1 MPVGAVSA
9 GNEPFFQWEKRMKK
23 ISTLIVACILGL
35 CVYGSVVAG
44 EKKES
49 HNIALAV
56 YGTKGEYVQMWL
68 NAMKEH
74 PAVKSGLA
82 RITVFDGEYSH
93 IRQDDQFNTIIA
105 QKFDAAIF
113 IPIDS
118 TAGGATVKKSV
129 EAGIPVIGSN
139 GPVSS
144 DLIVS
149 YIGSDDVQGGYIVAK
164 AIIEKI
170 GGKGNVVML
179 EGPVG
184 QTGPMQRGEGM
195 RKALAEHPD
204 VKLIETKTANWS
216 RNESMDLMQNW
227 LVSHSG
233 KINGIFGQND
243 EMALGAIA
251 AVKSAGIEPL
261 LPAGGIDGISDAIRA
276 VSRNEMVVSV
286 RQDAFTQSQ
295 GAMDIALRHLI
306 GPDYKPMSKC
316 WEMYP
321 EMPWG
326 DGTAK
331 LYNVPWTIVTK
342 DNAEQF
348 LDEDR

>member
-1 MPVGAVSA
+1 MRKLLIALAVCLFASIA
-9 GNEPFFQWEKRMKK
+9 TTV
-23 ISTLIVACILGL
+23 S
-35 CVYGSVVAG
+35 AG
-44 EKKES
+44 EKKDS
-49 HNIALAV
+49 YRIALAV

-68 NAMKEH
+68 NAMNDH

-82 RITVFDGEYSH
+82 QVTVFDGDYSH

-118 TAGGATVKKSV
+118 KAGGATVHKSV
-129 EAGIPVIGSN
+129 QAGIPVVGSN
-139 GPVSS
+139 GPVTS
-144 DLIVS
+144 DEIVS
-149 YIGSDDVQGGYIVAK
+149 YIGSDDVEAGYLVGK
-164 AIIEKI
+164 AVIKTM
-170 GGKGNVVML
+170 GGKGNVVEL

-195 RKALAEHPD
+195 AKALAEHPE
-204 VKLIETKTANWS
+204 VKLLESKTANWS
-216 RNESMDLMQNW
+216 RNEAMDLMQNW
-227 LVSHSG
+227 LVSHRG
-233 KINGIFGQND
+233 QVNGVFGQND
-243 EMALGAIA
+243 EMALGAVA
-251 AVKSAGIEPL
+251 AIKSAGIEPMI
-261 LPAGGIDGISDAIRA
+261 PNAGIDGISDAVRA
-276 VSRNEMVVSV
+276 VSKGEMLISV

-295 GAMDIALRHLI
+295 GALDIALRHLI

-331 LYNVPWTIVTK
+331 LYSVPWTIVTPENAK
-342 DNAEQF
+342 DF

>member
-1 MPVGAVSA
+1 MLKKMTALFLACLMLA
-9 GNEPFFQWEKRMKK
+9 GLAA
-23 ISTLIVACILGL
+23 TVH
-35 CVYGSVVAG
+35 AG
-44 EKKES
+44 EKKDS
-49 HNIALAV
+49 YNIALAV

-68 NAMKEH
+68 NAMNDH

-82 RITVFDGEYSH
+82 KTTVFDGEYSH

-129 EAGIPVIGSN
+129 EAGIPVVGSN
-139 GPVSS
+139 GPVTS

-149 YIGSDDVQGGYIVAK
+149 YIGSDDVEGGYIVAK
-164 AIIEKI
+164 HIIDKI

-195 RKALAEHPD
+195 MKALSEHPD
-204 VKLIETKTANWS
+204 VKLLETKTANWS
-216 RNESMDLMQNW
+216 RNEAMDLMQNW
-227 LVSHSG
+227 LVSHYG
-233 KINGIFGQND
+233 KIDGIFGQND

-251 AVKSAGIEPL
+251 AVKSAGVEPL

-276 VSRNEMVVSV
+276 VSRGEMVVSV

-321 EMPWG
+321 DMPWNG
-326 DGTAK
+326 GTDT
-331 LYNVPWTIVTK
+331 LYSVPWTIVTK
-342 DNAEQF
+342 DNAAEF
-348 LDEDR
+348 LEEER

>member
-1 MPVGAVSA
+1 
-9 GNEPFFQWEKRMKK
+9 MKK
-23 ISTLIVACILGL
+23 IAALLVAFVL
-35 CVYGSVVAG
+35 CGFVALPAQAG
-44 EKKES
+44 EKKDKYR
-49 HNIALAV
+49 IALAV

-68 NAMKEH
+68 NAMAEH
-74 PAVKSGLA
+74 PAVTSGLA
-82 RITVFDGEYSH
+82 ETTVFDGEYSH

-129 EAGIPVIGSN
+129 EAGIPVVGSN
-139 GPVSS
+139 GPVTS

-149 YIGSDDVQGGYIVAK
+149 YVGSDDVQGGYIVAK
-164 AIIEKI
+164 AIIDKI

-195 RKALAEHPD
+195 MKALAEHPD
-204 VKLIETKTANWS
+204 VKLVETKTANWS
-216 RNESMDLMQNW
+216 RNEAMDLMQNW
-227 LVSHSG
+227 LVAHRG
-233 KINGIFGQND
+233 EIDGIFGQND

-251 AVKSAGIEPL
+251 SVKSAGIEPL
-261 LPAGGIDGISDAIRA
+261 LPAGGVDGISDAIRA
-276 VSRNEMVVSV
+276 VSRGEMVLSV

-306 GPDYKPMSKC
+306 GPGYKPMSKC

-331 LYNVPWTIVTK
+331 LYSVPWTIVTK
-342 DNAEQF
+342 DNAAQF
-348 LDEDR
+348 LEEER

>member
-1 MPVGAVSA
+1 
-9 GNEPFFQWEKRMKK
+9 MKK
-23 ISTLIVACILGL
+23 ITALLVAFVFSACLFAAA
-35 CVYGSVVAG
+35 AG
-44 EKKES
+44 EKKDS
-49 HNIALAV
+49 YNIALAV

-68 NAMKEH
+68 NAMNDH
-74 PAVKSGLA
+74 PAVKSGLVKT
-82 RITVFDGEYSH
+82 TVFDGEYSH

-144 DLIVS
+144 GLIVS
-149 YIGSDDVQGGYIVAK
+149 YIGSDDVEGGYIVGK

-195 RKALAEHPD
+195 RKALSEYPG
-204 VKLIETKTANWS
+204 VTLLETKTANWS
-216 RNESMDLMQNW
+216 RNEAMDLMQNW
-227 LVSHSG
+227 LVSHYG
-233 KINGIFGQND
+233 KIDGIFGQND

-261 LPAGGIDGISDAIRA
+261 IPAGGIDGISDAIRA
-276 VSRNEMVVSV
+276 VSRNEMALSV
-286 RQDAFTQSQ
+286 RQDAFTQAQ

-306 GPDYKPMSKC
+306 GPEYKPMSKC
-316 WEMYP
+316 WETYP
-321 EMPWG
+321 EMPWNG
-326 DGTAK
+326 GTEK
-331 LYNVPWTIVTK
+331 LYSVPWTVVTK
-342 DNAEQF
+342 ANADQF
-348 LDEDR
+348 LDEER